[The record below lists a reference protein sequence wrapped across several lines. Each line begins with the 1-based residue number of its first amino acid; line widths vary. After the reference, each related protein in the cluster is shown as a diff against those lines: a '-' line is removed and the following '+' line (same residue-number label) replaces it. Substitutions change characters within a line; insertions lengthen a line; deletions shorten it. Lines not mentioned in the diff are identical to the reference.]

1 MTTLYR
7 RQQRTPEHTVAT
19 WLLGFSMGIMLV
31 LGAEKLFSEPQ
42 ELPDVEAIRAEKL
55 LDMYQRGRK
64 DALTTNP
71 VSFELEQTCLEV
83 WANKQGATK

>member
-19 WLLGFSMGIMLV
+19 WLLGFSMGIMIV

-42 ELPDVEAIRAEKL
+42 EIPDVEAIRAEKL

-64 DALTTNP
+64 DALATNP

-83 WANKQGATK
+83 WANKQGDTK